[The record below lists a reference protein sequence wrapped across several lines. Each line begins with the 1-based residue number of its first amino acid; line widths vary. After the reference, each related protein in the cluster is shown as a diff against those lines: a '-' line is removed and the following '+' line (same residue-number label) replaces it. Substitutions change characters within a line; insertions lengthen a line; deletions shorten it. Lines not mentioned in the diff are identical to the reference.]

1 MRGVIQR
8 VKSAA
13 VRVENQTVG
22 QIGAGLMVLIGVGQ
36 EDDMDDVKWL
46 ADKIL
51 NLRVFED
58 DQAKMN
64 LSVANIGGEL
74 LLVSQF
80 TLFGDCRK
88 GRRPSFS
95 EAASPETA
103 KAMFDSLT
111 EYLQKTGI
119 KVETG
124 LFQAD
129 MDVELVNNGPVTLLL
144 DSKKQF

>member
-1 MRGVIQR
+1 MRGVVQR

-13 VRVENQTVG
+13 VRVENQIVG
-22 QIGAGLMVLIGVGQ
+22 QIGAGLMILIGIGQ
-36 EDDMDDVKWL
+36 EDDTDDVKWL

-64 LSVANIGGEL
+64 LSVADIGGEL

-80 TLFGDCRK
+80 TLLGDCRK

-95 EAASPETA
+95 EAAPPETA

>member
-1 MRGVIQR
+1 MRGVVQR

-22 QIGAGLMVLIGVGQ
+22 QIGVGLMVLIGIGQ
-36 EDDMDDVKWL
+36 EDNRDDVKWL

-64 LSVANIGGEL
+64 LSVADVGGEL

-95 EAASPETA
+95 EAAPPETA
-103 KAMFDSLT
+103 RAMFESLT

-129 MDVELVNNGPVTLLL
+129 MDVELVNHGPVTLLL